1 MNAMMVESKV
11 EELLACLDND
21 ARHIEQSLSQL
32 NELRRLV
39 IKRDDAALGH
49 LLENIQTQSE
59 HHRSQE
65 QSRQSIRR
73 DLAGALGCNVEQMT
87 LSALQQRLP
96 EPKREQ
102 LNQVRTKLKSL
113 VTELR
118 KEYLSTVLL
127 LSECSRLN
135 NLLLRSVFNLGRT
148 GQVTY
153 NASGVTRRQT
163 DAAFV
168 NLQF

>member
-1 MNAMMVESKV
+1 MNTIMVESKV

-21 ARHIEQSLSQL
+21 ARHIEQNLSQL

-39 IKRDDAALGH
+39 IKRDDAALGE
-49 LLENIQTQSE
+49 LLENIQAQSDR
-59 HHRSQE
+59 HKSQD
-65 QSRQSIRR
+65 QHRQSIRE
-73 DLAGALGCNVEQMT
+73 DLADALGCDVSRMT
-87 LSALQQRLP
+87 LSALQQSLP
-96 EPKREQ
+96 EAKREQ

-113 VTELR
+113 VAELR

-135 NLLLRSVFNLGRT
+135 SLLLRSVFNFGRT

-153 NASGVTRRQT
+153 NASGATRRQS

>member
-1 MNAMMVESKV
+1 MNTITVESKV

-21 ARHIEQSLSQL
+21 VRHIEQNLSQL

-39 IKRDDAALGH
+39 IKRDDAALGE
-49 LLENIQTQSE
+49 LLENIQAQSDR
-59 HHRSQE
+59 HKSQD
-65 QSRQSIRR
+65 QRRQSIRR
-73 DLAGALGCNVEQMT
+73 DLAGALGCDVGQMT
-87 LSALQQRLP
+87 LSALQQKLP
-96 EPKREQ
+96 EAKREQ
-102 LNQVRTKLKSL
+102 LNEVRTKLKSL
-113 VTELR
+113 VAELR
-118 KEYLSTVLL
+118 KEYRSTVLL

-135 NLLLRSVFNLGRT
+135 NLLLRSVFNFGRT
-148 GQVTY
+148 SQVTY